1 MTSKTHV
8 SIGVATALPLVTIYS
23 YNSCYLMVALLGAI
37 TPDFDIMLNI
47 KHRTW
52 THSILLLCISTL
64 IIINYDKTIAL
75 FWFVG
80 YSTHLI
86 SDSFTKMGV
95 PFLYPFI
102 KDKYGLKLCR
112 TGGVL
117 DIILGYSALG
127 IILYFAYKYLFNVMM
142 LI

>member
-1 MTSKTHV
+1 MTSKTHI
-8 SIGVATALPLVTIYS
+8 SIGIAAAVPLVTTYS
-23 YNSCYLMVALLGAI
+23 YNMGYLMVVFIGAI
-37 TPDFDIMLNI
+37 APDFDMNINI

-52 THSILLLCISTL
+52 THSILVLSISTL
-64 IIINYDKTIAL
+64 ILISFDKTIAL

-80 YSTHLI
+80 YSTHLV

-102 KDKYGLKLCR
+102 KERYGFKICK
-112 TGGVL
+112 TGGTL
-117 DIILGYSALG
+117 DIILGYTALG
-127 IILYFAYKYLFNVMM
+127 IILYFTYKYAFNL